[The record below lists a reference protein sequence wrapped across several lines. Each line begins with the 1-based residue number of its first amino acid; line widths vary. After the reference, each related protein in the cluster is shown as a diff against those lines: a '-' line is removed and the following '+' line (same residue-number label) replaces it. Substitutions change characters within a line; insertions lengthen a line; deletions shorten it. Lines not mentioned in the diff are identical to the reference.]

1 MTPLI
6 AFMRGL
12 FFGALATVLALI
24 HFGLL
29 FGEVCP

>member
-6 AFMRGL
+6 AFIRGL
-12 FFGALATVLALI
+12 SFGAIATVLALI

-29 FGEVCP
+29 FGEVFM

>member
-6 AFMRGL
+6 AFLRGL
-12 FFGALATVLALI
+12 FFGALVTVLTLI

-29 FGEVCP
+29 FGDVCS

>member
-6 AFMRGL
+6 AFLRGL
-12 FFGALATVLALI
+12 FFGALATVLTLI

-29 FGEVCP
+29 FGDVYP